1 MRTVIG
7 WGLLVVMAPCPLR
20 MLAAQEHTTVGGYGE
35 VHYTNPTRPK
45 TPPVVNLARFVVYLA
60 HSFDE
65 RLAFRSELEVEDAK
79 IEGGQAGGEVSL
91 EQAYLDY
98 RLGDWTTL
106 RTGLVLPPVG
116 IINETHEPSTFNGVE
131 RPGFD
136 HDVIPTTWREIGLG
150 AVGTIPGGS
159 GLAYR
164 LYLVN
169 GLRADGLSAAEGIR
183 EGRQEGRQASFA
195 NPSFTGRVEWARP
208 GVKIGG
214 SFWYGGTAD
223 TNEAVGTGSF
233 GAPVALLSADA
244 RYESGPLALRAVVAN
259 ISVSEVQ
266 AINAGYGR
274 SVGSRIAG
282 GYVEGAYN
290 LLRLL
295 APASSQKLNAFL
307 RHERYDTH
315 ASVPAGVT
323 RDRSLARLFGPGAR
337 VDTLRVD
344 TASVLRVSRA
354 DSLLGFAAV
363 GNVLGK
369 DQPITY
375 LVAIDPTDRLKDVG
389 ILVYREP
396 YGGEVAYEPWR
407 RQFRGKS
414 TGDSLRVGKEIR
426 SISGATISVHAVTL
440 GVRRMLAEL
449 TAWHQSGAIR

>member
-35 VHYTNPTRPK
+35 VHYTNPTGPK

-98 RLGDWTTL
+98 RVGDWITL

-116 IINETHEPSTFNGVE
+116 IINETHEPPTLHGPGRPGAARGTVVRGRALGKRAVGAADRDGEHQCERCPGDQPRVRGVSGQPSRRWLRRGGVQSAATPRSGVLPEAQRLPPPRALRHPRE
-131 RPGFD
+131 RPGRRD
-136 HDVIPTTWREIGLG
+136 AGPVAGPPHHDVRCHLQAYLEHRVQGGLC
-150 AVGTIPGGS
+150 
-159 GLAYR
+159 
-164 LYLVN
+164 
-169 GLRADGLSAAEGIR
+169 AASQR
-183 EGRQEGRQASFA
+183 SRR
-195 NPSFTGRVEWARP
+195 GRVR
-208 GVKIGG
+208 GV
-214 SFWYGGTAD
+214 
-223 TNEAVGTGSF
+223 EPRRRL
-233 GAPVALLSADA
+233 PVLNMTLALAALLVTAQNPA
-244 RYESGPLALRAVVAN
+244 APPAKVA
-259 ISVSEVQ
+259 
-266 AINAGYGR
+266 
-274 SVGSRIAG
+274 
-282 GYVEGAYN
+282 
-290 LLRLL
+290 
-295 APASSQKLNAFL
+295 ASI
-307 RHERYDTH
+307 
-315 ASVPAGVT
+315 
-323 RDRSLARLFGPGAR
+323 ARLFGPGAR

-344 TASVLRVSRA
+344 TASVLRVSPA

-363 GNVLGK
+363 GNVVGK

-375 LVAIDPTDRLKDVG
+375 LVAIDPTDRLKDVD